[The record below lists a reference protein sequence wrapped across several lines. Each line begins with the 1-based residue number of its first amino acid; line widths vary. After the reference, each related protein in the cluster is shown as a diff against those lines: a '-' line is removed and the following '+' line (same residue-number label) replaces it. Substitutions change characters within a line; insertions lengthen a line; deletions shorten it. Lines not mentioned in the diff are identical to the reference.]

1 MLLRYKNMVL
11 RKIRKLFLHYFQTIL
26 HLILVYTFGSQV
38 DTIDCHLPFPPDP
51 FLFFTS
57 GSFVTRCL
65 NYCFGVR
72 SHKLNRYAVNRPFS
86 AVNP

>member
-38 DTIDCHLPFPPDP
+38 DTIDCHLH
-51 FLFFTS
+51 S
-57 GSFVTRCL
+57 H
-65 NYCFGVR
+65 FGIR
-72 SHKLNRYAVNRPFS
+72 LQYLVNQSR
-86 AVNP
+86 